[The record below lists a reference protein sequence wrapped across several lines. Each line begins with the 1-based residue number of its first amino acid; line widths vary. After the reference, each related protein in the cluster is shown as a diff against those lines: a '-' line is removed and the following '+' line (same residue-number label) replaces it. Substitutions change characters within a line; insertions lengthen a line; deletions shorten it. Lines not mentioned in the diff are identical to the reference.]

1 MARLVSSS
9 MKPKRKYNMQPN
21 LITNS
26 TDEMTVIERR
36 IMYLA
41 INQME
46 TGLNISPNLFTNLEF
61 IIPLASLEET
71 NYSRLKSSVKK
82 LKTRWIGIID
92 NDENQEY
99 KYIIPFP
106 SAEIKNGVLTLKM
119 FSDVVPLFLE
129 LKKGYS
135 KYELQAALS
144 LSSVYSQK
152 LYEHLNRWKDKRKW
166 FIGLTELQILLNA
179 QNYLYADFKRRCLDA
194 AIKEINNQTDL
205 IVTYAVEKS
214 GRAVSAIIFSI
225 RLRVAHELEESKH
238 MVAEDLAELREMR
251 PIMASMYGKE
261 FMSKYTFSKNQKESI
276 LHTPS
281 LFQEFIE
288 LDRKIEHGV
297 LKVKENRTAYVA
309 SILFDKNTG
318 KK

>member
-1 MARLVSSS
+1 MH
-9 MKPKRKYNMQPN
+9 PN
-21 LITNS
+21 LITKS

-41 INQME
+41 INQMD
-46 TGLNISPNLFTNLEF
+46 TGLNMAPDLFTNLIF
-61 IIPLASLEET
+61 QIPLANLGET
-71 NYSRLKSSVKK
+71 NYSRLKNSVKN
-82 LKTRWIGIID
+82 LKTRSLKVID
-92 NDENQEY
+92 NDEQQEY
-99 KYIIPFP
+99 KYIVPFP
-106 SAEIKNGVLTLKM
+106 SAEIKSGVLTLKM
-119 FSDVVPLFLE
+119 FSDVVPFFLE
-129 LKKGYS
+129 LKNGYT

-152 LYEHLNRWKDKRKW
+152 LYEHLNRWKDKKKW
-166 FIGLTELQILLNA
+166 FISLTELQTALNA
-179 QNYLYADFKRRCLDA
+179 ENYRYAQFKQRCLDP
-194 AIKEINNQTDL
+194 AIKEINDQTDL
-205 IVTYAVEKS
+205 IVTYAVEKR

-225 RLRVAHELEESKH
+225 RLRVAHELEESKQ
-238 MVAEDLAELREMR
+238 MVAEDLNELREMR

-276 LHTPS
+276 LYTPS

-297 LKVKENRTAYVA
+297 LKVKKDRTAYVA
-309 SILFDKNTG
+309 SVLFEKNVA